1 MFSGRRKIEELEY
14 LVEKQERRADVLAE
28 GMKELARKVE
38 ALEQALGAL
47 EARGPEEVLSGDE
60 QRAAEEMRR
69 QWANFWAYN
78 GAQQRERGE

>member
-1 MFSGRRKIEELEY
+1 MFRGRRKIAELEY

-28 GMKELARKVE
+28 GMKELERKAE

-47 EARGPEEVLSGDE
+47 EARGPEDAFGEEE
-60 QRAAEEMRR
+60 QKAAEEMRR